1 MMSSMSVKVVYFSKP
16 FSQDTLGEADRDATL
31 LVFSPSAVDAV
42 SGQVLDRLVHRRS
55 MAIAVADGRL
65 SGLPFAAACFCDYFA
80 LGEDSLV
87 DLGVQALVPEV
98 AAAVT
103 WRVPE
108 RARRILLGTETALDA
123 DRALELGISD
133 ALVPRGSDSLKW
145 AREWL
150 GKRSLRAL
158 LSASILIRTRGGDLA
173 ERAEFGRLFGE
184 GEPQRGLRGFL
195 DKKPVDFS
203 EDIEVVTV

>member
-1 MMSSMSVKVVYFSKP
+1 MSAKLVYFSKP
-16 FSQDTLGEADRDATL
+16 FSHESFGEADRDATL
-31 LVFSPSAVDAV
+31 IVFSPAAL
-42 SGQVLDRLVHRRS
+42 SGGSSSVLERLVRRRS
-55 MAIAVADGRL
+55 MAMAIGDGDLTALRL
-65 SGLPFAAACFCDYFA
+65 ATACFCDYFA
-80 LGEDSLV
+80 LGEDGTI
-87 DLGVQALVPEV
+87 DLGVHALAPEV

-108 RARRILLGTETALDA
+108 RARRILLGTETALGA
-123 DRALELGISD
+123 ERALELGICD

-145 AREWL
+145 VKEWL

-158 LSASILIRTRGGDLA
+158 LSASTLIRTRGGDLA

-203 EDIEVVTV
+203 EDIEVVTL

>member
-1 MMSSMSVKVVYFSKP
+1 VTAKLVYVSRP
-16 FSQDTLGEADRDATL
+16 VSHETLGEADRDATL
-31 LVFSPSAVDAV
+31 IVLSSAALDGV
-42 SGQVLDRLVHRRS
+42 SAQVLDRLVHRRS
-55 MAIAVADGRL
+55 MTMAVADVDL
-65 SGLPFAAACFCDYFA
+65 HALPLAAACFCDYFA
-80 LGEDSLV
+80 LGEDATI
-87 DLGVQALVPEV
+87 DFGVHALVPEV

-108 RARRILLGTETALDA
+108 RARRILLGTETALGA
-123 DRALELGISD
+123 DRALELGICD

-145 AREWL
+145 AKEWL

-158 LSASILIRTRGGDLA
+158 LSASTLIRTRGGDLT

-203 EDIEVVTV
+203 EDVEVVTL

>member
-1 MMSSMSVKVVYFSKP
+1 MGAKLVYFSRP
-16 FSQDTLGEADRDATL
+16 FTPDAFGAADRDATL
-31 LVFSPSAVDAV
+31 TVLSPSALESV
-42 SGQVLDRLVHRRS
+42 SGMTLDRLVHRRS
-55 MAIAVADGRL
+55 MSIAIGDGDL
-65 SGLPFAAACFCDYFA
+65 EGVPLAAACFCDYFA
-80 LGEDSLV
+80 LGEDATI
-87 DLGVQALVPEV
+87 DLGVHALDPEV

-108 RARRILLGTETALDA
+108 RARRILLGTETALGA
-123 DRALELGISD
+123 ERALELGLCD

-145 AREWL
+145 AKEWL

-158 LSASILIRTRGGDLA
+158 LSASTLIRTRGGDLT

-203 EDIEVVTV
+203 EDVEVVTL

>member
-1 MMSSMSVKVVYFSKP
+1 MRATLVHFSRP
-16 FSQDTLGEADRDATL
+16 CSQATLDEADRDATL
-31 LVFSPSAVDAV
+31 VVFSPAALSGVSA
-42 SGQVLDRLVHRRS
+42 QVLDRLVHRRS
-55 MAIAVADGRL
+55 MALAIADGDL
-65 SGLPFAAACFCDYFA
+65 SGLPLAAACFCDYLA
-80 LGEDSLV
+80 LGEDASV
-87 DLGVQALVPEV
+87 DLGVHALVPEV

-108 RARRILLGTETALDA
+108 RARRILLGTETALGA
-123 DRALELGISD
+123 ERALELGICD
-133 ALVPRGSDSLKW
+133 ALVPRGSDSLQW
-145 AREWL
+145 TREWL

-158 LSASILIRTRGGDLA
+158 LSASTLIRTRGGDLA

-203 EDIEVVTV
+203 EDIEVVTL